1 MKKRM
6 NTKKLV
12 YIGLLAAVAT
22 ALMYLELPL
31 TFLFMPPFL
40 KLDISG
46 VPTLI
51 GTFMSVSYTHL
62 NQFRFPGWHRCLI
75 VTMRRLTG

>member
-22 ALMYLELPL
+22 ALMYLEP
-31 TFLFMPPFL
+31 
-40 KLDISG
+40 
-46 VPTLI
+46 
-51 GTFMSVSYTHL
+51 VSYTHL
-62 NQFRFPGWHRCLI
+62 EHQKTVKRNRKSVWQQKNK
-75 VTMRRLTG
+75 